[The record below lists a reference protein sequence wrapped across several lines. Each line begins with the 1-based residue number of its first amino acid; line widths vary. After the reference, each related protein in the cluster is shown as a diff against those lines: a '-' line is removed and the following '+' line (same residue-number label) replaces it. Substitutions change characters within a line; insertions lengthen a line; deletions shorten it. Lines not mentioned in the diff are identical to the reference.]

1 MDARTIL
8 ETPRHVNV
16 SPMGSGEMWYNGL
29 KPVLYKLLGQQNL
42 DEIPK
47 ISLKFHVD
55 GLQIFKSSKVDLWPI
70 LCAIEELPNIP
81 PQVIAIY
88 CGNGKPS
95 NVSEYL
101 KEFVPEIQ
109 DLLTNG
115 LEIDMY
121 HIKVAIKCF
130 LCDLPARAFLKGT
143 VYFNHRSG
151 CSKCTAIGENE
162 SGNRMSFPNLNAQK
176 RTNESFRQRKNISHH
191 RESSVIERLPVDMV
205 KDFPISDDLHL
216 LHQGVMKRM
225 CSLWIAGRNNYY
237 TKWSA
242 NDVKKVSEELVKL
255 NLYKPK
261 ELHRQIRDL
270 SDISRWK
277 GTEWRTLLMYT
288 GVVVLRNI
296 LRPDVYYNFLL
307 LFCGVTIC
315 ETSYYKFLLP
325 VADSMLKEFVK
336 TYIEIYGS
344 DEIVM
349 NIHSTIHIVDDVQN
363 HGPLASMSTYIFEN
377 LLKDVKQCVR
387 NGKKPLIQVARRLI
401 EKSHVDM
408 LKAKKT
414 KIYPNL
420 EKKTSEHHERNDCT
434 GTYCILN
441 LNKYLTFRNDNKNCW
456 FMNSNNE
463 IIRICNIT
471 IHNREIVIYGKKI
484 LRIKDF
490 FTEPIKSSTLNIY
503 CSDTMVCDMQKL
515 YKLTDIKCKM
525 FGMEYNTMYIFVPLV
540 HTFNL

>member
-1 MDARTIL
+1 MEQEQTRGNQFVYFDFSDQVDNDNFSYSSDESVSSEDDFESTPDIYEDIHIWAVEYNIKHCALTKLLHILRKVPVLHYLPMDARTIL

-130 LCDLPARAFLKGT
+130 LCDLPARAFLK
-143 VYFNHRSG
+143 
-151 CSKCTAIGENE
+151 
-162 SGNRMSFPNLNAQK
+162 GNRMSFPNLNAQK

-377 LLKDVKQCVR
+377 LLKDVKQCIFEIEISVQM
-387 NGKKPLIQVARRLI
+387 NCLFYQLDSHDRR
-401 EKSHVDM
+401 
-408 LKAKKT
+408 
-414 KIYPNL
+414 P
-420 EKKTSEHHERNDCT
+420 
-434 GTYCILN
+434 
-441 LNKYLTFRNDNKNCW
+441 
-456 FMNSNNE
+456 
-463 IIRICNIT
+463 
-471 IHNREIVIYGKKI
+471 
-484 LRIKDF
+484 
-490 FTEPIKSSTLNIY
+490 
-503 CSDTMVCDMQKL
+503 SDYQHL
-515 YKLTDIKCKM
+515 SL
-525 FGMEYNTMYIFVPLV
+525 
-540 HTFNL
+540 